1 MQQRLSDYDFEL
13 PAELIAQ
20 TPLAE
25 RSASRLLHVAETLA
39 DRQFRDLPDLL
50 APGDVLVFNDSRV
63 IPARLH
69 ARKES
74 GGQVEILLERMRGDR
89 EAVVM
94 LRASKKPAPGSK
106 LDLELPG
113 DAPAQIVQAARN
125 TQSMPSAQSAQSMQ
139 PTQPTQV
146 QVLGRDPEHDD
157 RFLLRFDRPVND
169 VLAVF
174 GEVPL
179 PPYITHRPGPDD
191 IRRYQTVYAREPGSV
206 AAPTA
211 GLHFDDAMLAALD
224 ARGIH
229 RAMVTLHVG
238 SGTFAP
244 VRSDD
249 ITTHRMH
256 AEWCE
261 IPPATAQLIAQARQ
275 QGRRVI
281 AVGTT
286 SLRTL
291 ESGAIDDA
299 PSRVRSGAWETDLF
313 IRPGY
318 RFKVVDGLLTNFH
331 LPRSTLLM
339 LVAAFIG
346 YERMREAY
354 AHAVASRYRFFSYG
368 DAMLCLSSAGGRSC

>member
-1 MQQRLSDYDFEL
+1 MYDRLSDFDFEL
-13 PAELIAQ
+13 PADLIAQ
-20 TPLAE
+20 QPLAE
-25 RSASRLLHVAETLA
+25 RSASRLLHVGDALH
-39 DRQFRDLPDLL
+39 DRRFRDLPDLL
-50 APGDVLVFNDSRV
+50 LPGDVLVFNDSRV

-69 ARKES
+69 GRKES
-74 GGQVEILLERMRGDR
+74 GGRVEILLERKRGERD
-89 EAVVM
+89 ATAM
-94 LRASKKPAPGSK
+94 LRVSKKPAPGARIR
-106 LDLELPG
+106 LLPPDDMAAEHA
-113 DAPAQIVQAARN
+113 DARRPDGLPPAMDEQA
-125 TQSMPSAQSAQSMQ
+125 PL
-139 PTQPTQV
+139 V
-146 QVLGRDPEHDD
+146 EVLGRDPEHDD
-157 RFLLRFDRPVND
+157 RFVLRFDRPID
-169 VLAVF
+169 DILAVL

-179 PPYITHRPGPDD
+179 PPYITHRPGLDD
-191 IRRYQTVYAREPGSV
+191 TLRYQTVYARQPGSV

-211 GLHFDDAMLAALD
+211 GLHFDDAVLAALD

-238 SGTFAP
+238 TGTFAP
-244 VRSDD
+244 VRTDS
-249 ITTHRMH
+249 ITSHRMH
-256 AEWCE
+256 SEWCD
-261 IPPATAQLIAQARQ
+261 IPPATAQMIARARQ
-275 QGRRVI
+275 EGRRVI

-346 YERMREAY
+346 FDRMREAY

-368 DAMLCLSSAGGRSC
+368 DAMLCLPAPQAPA